1 MNLRNNRII
10 ITGASTG
17 IGRALAK
24 HLTGYGCELHLMAR
38 RKELLDEIKQEHPGA
53 AIFTYRCDVTHRE
66 EVREI
71 TGKIRKDHGSVQVA
85 ILNSGVSMPGKKGV
99 FDYDKIKETMEIN
112 YFGVVNFLEHLIPQM
127 TNDGGGC
134 IAGVSSLADTRG
146 FPYSGYY
153 SASKA
158 ALSLYLESLRV
169 ELNPAG
175 IKVLTVKPGF
185 VKTPMTDKNK
195 FKMPFMISAE
205 KAAEIITRGIEKEK
219 SVIAFPFPTALGAK
233 ITGLLPDRLFDYIAK
248 GYLEGSY

>member
-38 RKELLDEIKQEHPGA
+38 RIELLDEIREEFPRSK
-53 AIFTYRCDVTHRE
+53 IFTYKCDVAARDQ
-66 EVREI
+66 VKQICDEI
-71 TGKIRKDHGSVQVA
+71 RGKHGPVQTA
-85 ILNSGVSMPGKKGV
+85 ILNSGISMPGKKNV
-99 FDYDKIKETMEIN
+99 FDYDKIRDTMEIN
-112 YFGVVNFLEHLIPQM
+112 YFGVVNFLENLIPQM
-127 TNDGGGC
+127 TSDGGGC
-134 IAGVSSLADTRG
+134 IVGVSSLADARG

-169 ELNPAG
+169 ELKPAG

-195 FKMPFMISAE
+195 FRMPFMISAE

-219 SVIAFPFPTALGAK
+219 SIIAFPFPTSVGAK